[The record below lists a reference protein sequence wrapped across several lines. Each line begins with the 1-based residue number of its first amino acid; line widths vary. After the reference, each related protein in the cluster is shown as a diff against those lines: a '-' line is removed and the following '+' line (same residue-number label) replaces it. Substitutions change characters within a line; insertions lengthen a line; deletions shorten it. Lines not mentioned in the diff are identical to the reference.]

1 MGGETASL
9 HGQEWAGLGWALFW
23 GKGRDHTIVI
33 DRELEETME
42 VFIHL
47 ITTNETPTVGQA
59 LWQVPGIHLRARQ
72 GRSLLSWSLQ
82 WGDSVFWGD
91 R

>member
-1 MGGETASL
+1 MDKS
-9 HGQEWAGLGWALFW
+9 GLGWALFW

-59 LWQVPGIHLRARQ
+59 L
-72 GRSLLSWSLQ
+72 
-82 WGDSVFWGD
+82 
-91 R
+91 